1 MVVRDG
7 VGGGST
13 AVVLRLFV
21 HGGGCVKDQT
31 KRVTKIQTGEKKRR
45 FGDIERTINRANAMN
60 M

>member
-31 KRVTKIQTGEKKRR
+31 KRVTKIQTGEKKEDL
-45 FGDIERTINRANAMN
+45 GI
-60 M
+60 